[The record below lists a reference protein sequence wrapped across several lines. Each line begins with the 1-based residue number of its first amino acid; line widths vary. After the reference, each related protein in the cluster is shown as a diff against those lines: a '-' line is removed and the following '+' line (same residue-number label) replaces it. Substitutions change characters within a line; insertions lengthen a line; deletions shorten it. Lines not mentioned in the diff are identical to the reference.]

1 MSTGMTPN
9 HNLSIPPLM
18 PGERIANWKPLFLAA
33 VAPLI
38 EQKAEHKAIQILPA
52 FICRRPAEREL
63 VREVV
68 IEEHTLQEAFDILIE
83 SLDPPQDL
91 QQQMLALCR
100 SDWKPGQPI
109 DDFFYE
115 IKRAAEKAEAPV
127 NMVAIILIN
136 QLPGSIQSSLQ
147 EWIKT
152 HPVEDRVTARTF
164 ISKVRMS
171 LVEKGI
177 ALDRGNRDFN
187 RVAKIQQEVV
197 TEGEPNLKPK
207 DAESRNDIGER
218 SQTSVNMIQRGG
230 YTRRRSGFRGY
241 GVRGGFMP
249 ERRAGCWICGD
260 IRHFIRDCPKQCC
273 NKCGERGHSLWNC
286 KSKGVFTVN
295 SVKTTNIFQEN
306 EAGVVISV
314 TLEGNKISAMLDSGA
329 QPSVIDRKTMYK
341 FNIPFKQVAS
351 QVHGLCSSPVKVCG
365 EANMSVD
372 VGSGEAIE
380 QFFWF

>member
-1 MSTGMTPN
+1 MATGMTPN
-9 HNLSIPPLM
+9 QNLSIPPLM

-83 SLDPPQDL
+83 SLDPPQDP

-164 ISKVRMS
+164 ISRF
-171 LVEKGI
+171 E
-177 ALDRGNRDFN
+177 
-187 RVAKIQQEVV
+187 
-197 TEGEPNLKPK
+197 
-207 DAESRNDIGER
+207 
-218 SQTSVNMIQRGG
+218 
-230 YTRRRSGFRGY
+230 
-241 GVRGGFMP
+241 
-249 ERRAGCWICGD
+249 
-260 IRHFIRDCPKQCC
+260 
-273 NKCGERGHSLWNC
+273 
-286 KSKGVFTVN
+286 
-295 SVKTTNIFQEN
+295 
-306 EAGVVISV
+306 
-314 TLEGNKISAMLDSGA
+314 
-329 QPSVIDRKTMYK
+329 
-341 FNIPFKQVAS
+341 
-351 QVHGLCSSPVKVCG
+351 
-365 EANMSVD
+365 
-372 VGSGEAIE
+372 
-380 QFFWF
+380 